1 MNYKQLV
8 VRYPGYV
15 SYGATH
21 YFYSALGQT
30 FLISQFVPYFNQAF
44 QLSNATFS
52 ILYAVATISSATLI
66 PFAGKYVDKL
76 KIRQASLIN
85 GVAIAAFCLLLS
97 FSGHV
102 ALLFISLLGLRFCG
116 QGLMVLIGSTGIARY
131 FTIDRGKALSV
142 SGLGLS
148 LAETILPVAVAHVT
162 GWLSWQAA
170 WQLLALSVGI
180 IFLPASLGL
189 VKKDNPFQFAD
200 SPKQTKESS
209 KINLSRKQ
217 VLADYRFYLILPVIL
232 FLPFFITGMFIHQ
245 NLLAQAKGWSMEWL
259 ATCFIGF
266 GITRILT
273 SILAGPLVDRYTARK
288 TVIVYLVPLLLA
300 LVVLLLGNSK
310 WLAMGYMI
318 LLAMTASLSS
328 LTGTALWAELYGV
341 RFFGSIKSM
350 VTTLMVFSTALGPI
364 VIGSVLKS
372 SENLNAFLFLSIVA
386 ILLLTLLAWVAI
398 RKYQTS

>member
-15 SYGATH
+15 GFGAIH

-30 FLISQFVPYFNQAF
+30 FLISQFVPYFNQSF
-44 QLSNATFS
+44 KLSNATFS
-52 ILYAVATISSATLI
+52 IIYAVATVSSASII
-66 PFAGKYVDKL
+66 PFAGKYIDKL

-85 GVAIAAFCLLLS
+85 GIAIAAFCILIS
-97 FSGHV
+97 FSQHLV
-102 ALLFISLLGLRFCG
+102 VLFFALLGLRFCG
-116 QGLMVLIGSTGIARY
+116 QGLMILIGSTGVARY
-131 FTIDRGKALSV
+131 FTVDRGKALSI

-148 LAETILPVAVAHVT
+148 LAETMLPVAVAHVI

-170 WQLLALSVGI
+170 WQLLALSVGL
-180 IFLPASLGL
+180 IFLPASLGI
-189 VKKDNPFQFAD
+189 VKKDNPFQYAD
-200 SPKQTKESS
+200 SPKQTNESS
-209 KINLSRKQ
+209 KINLTRKE

-232 FLPFFITGMFIHQ
+232 FLPFFITGIFIHQ
-245 NLLAQAKGWSMEWL
+245 NLLAASKGWSMEWM
-259 ATCFIGF
+259 ATCFVGY
-266 GITRILT
+266 GITRIFT
-273 SILAGPLVDRYTARK
+273 SILAGPLVDKFTARK

-300 LVVLLLGNSK
+300 LFVLMLGDNK
-310 WLAMGYMI
+310 WLALLYMI

-364 VIGSVLKS
+364 VIGSLLEK
-372 SENLNAFLFLSIVA
+372 EANLNGFLLGSMVA
-386 ILLLTLLAWVAI
+386 IIMLILIARIAV
-398 RKYQTS
+398 RKYEHE

>member
-8 VRYPGYV
+8 IRYPGYV

-30 FLISQFVPYFNQAF
+30 FLISQFVPYFNQSF

-52 ILYAVATISSATLI
+52 ILYAVATVSSAFII
-66 PFAGKYVDKL
+66 PFAGQYVDKL

-85 GVAIAAFCLLLS
+85 GLAIAAFCLLIS
-97 FSGHV
+97 FSNHV
-102 ALLFISLLGLRFCG
+102 VLLFISLLGLRFCG
-116 QGLMVLIGSTGIARY
+116 QGLMILIGSTGIARY
-131 FTIDRGKALSV
+131 FTVDRGKALSL

-148 LAETILPVAVAHVT
+148 LAETVLPVAVAQVT
-162 GWLSWQAA
+162 GWISWQAA
-170 WQLLALSVGI
+170 WQLLALSVGV

-200 SPKQTKESS
+200 SPKQTEEAS

-217 VLADYRFYLILPVIL
+217 VMADFRFYLILPVIL
-232 FLPFFITGMFIHQ
+232 FLPFFITGIFIHQ
-245 NLLAQAKGWSMEWL
+245 NLLAEAKGWSMEWL
-259 ATCFIGF
+259 ATCFVGY

-273 SILAGPLVDRYTARK
+273 SILAGPLVDKFTARK
-288 TVIVYLVPLLLA
+288 TVVVYLVPLLLA
-300 LVVLLLGNSK
+300 LIVLMLGDNK
-310 WLAMGYMI
+310 WLALLYMI

-364 VIGSVLKS
+364 VIGSLLEKEEYFNGFLLGSMVVIVL
-372 SENLNAFLFLSIVA
+372 LIA
-386 ILLLTLLAWVAI
+386 LAWVAI
-398 RKYQTS
+398 RKYEET